1 MDLIKPQVGI
11 RLLFMT
17 HKNIFTSL
25 EQPSHILKKKI
36 LIYTCTSNTYRK
48 IRKHVLV

>member
-25 EQPSHILKKKI
+25 EQPSHILEKKKFSFTHAHQI
-36 LIYTCTSNTYRK
+36 HIEKFASMF
-48 IRKHVLV
+48 